1 MVETDRSLENARARA
16 EITLAA
22 WTTFSAI
29 TPYMPSGARDRR
41 RALCTAEKVLDTPM

>member
-1 MVETDRSLENARARA
+1 MVETDRSFENARARA

-29 TPYMPSGARDRR
+29 TPYIAKGA
-41 RALCTAEKVLDTPM
+41 